1 VEDERERLR
10 ADCSRCIGLCCV
22 APAFAASSDFAESKP
37 AGTPC
42 RHLGVDSRCEIHPWL
57 RERGYAGCTVY
68 DCFGAGQQVCQ
79 VTFAGESWRDGERVA
94 SAMFTA
100 FPVMRQ
106 LHEMLWYLSDAS
118 SRVQARSLH
127 EAIAVVRQR
136 IEALTRADRDTVVAI
151 DVAAWRSE
159 VGPIL
164 RAVSELVRGGSGSSG
179 PDHNGADLIEADLS
193 GRDLSGRDLS
203 GACLRGAR
211 LIGAN
216 LRGADLR
223 SADLLGADLRGADL
237 RRADLQGAL
246 FLTQVQ
252 VNATIGDGGT
262 RLPRELRR
270 PGW

>member
-1 VEDERERLR
+1 VGEDRDRLR
-10 ADCSRCIGLCCV
+10 ADCARCVGLCCV
-22 APAFAASSDFAESKP
+22 APAFVSSTEFAVTKP

-42 RHLGVDSRCEIHPWL
+42 RHLATDSRCEIHPWL

-68 DCFGAGQQVCQ
+68 DCFGAGQQISQ
-79 VTFAGESWRDGERVA
+79 VTFAGESWRGGERVA
-94 SAMFTA
+94 TAMFTA

-118 SRVQARSLH
+118 SRVPASSLH

-136 IEALTRADRDTVVAI
+136 IEALTRADRDTVSVI

-164 RAVSELVRGGSGSSG
+164 RAVSELVRQGSGSGG
-179 PDHNGADLIEADLS
+179 PDHIGADLIGA
-193 GRDLSGRDLS
+193 DLSGRDLS
-203 GACLRGAR
+203 GACLRGAH

-216 LRGADLR
+216 LRAADLR

-237 RRADLQGAL
+237 RSADLRGAL

-252 VNATIGDGGT
+252 VNATIGDSGT

>member
-1 VEDERERLR
+1 MGEDRDRLR
-10 ADCSRCIGLCCV
+10 ADCARCIGLCCV
-22 APAFAASSDFAESKP
+22 APAFVASTDFAVTKP

-42 RHLGVDSRCEIHPWL
+42 RHLGADSRCEIHPWL

-79 VTFAGESWRDGERVA
+79 VTFAGESWRDGERLA

-136 IEALTRADRDTVVAI
+136 IEALTRADRDTVVSI

-164 RAVSELVRGGSGSSG
+164 RAVSELVRRGSGSSG
-179 PDHNGADLIEADLS
+179 PDHGGADLIEADLS

-237 RRADLQGAL
+237 RRADLHGAL